1 MKAVL
6 GKRVIIKKPVIKK
19 ESLIEFTPAMEAE
32 YEQEMMK
39 KYSQLEVFA
48 VGNAVTDVKAGDLV
62 YVGSAIAH
70 SEVLEIEGNIYFMV
84 NEQAISI
91 IW

>member
-6 GKRVIIKKPVIKK
+6 GKRIIIKKPVIKR

-62 YVGSAIAH
+62 YVGSSIAH
-70 SEVLEIEGNIYFMV
+70 AEVLEIEGNLYFMV
-84 NEQAISI
+84 NEQSISI

>member
-1 MKAVL
+1 MKALL
-6 GKRVIIKKPVIKK
+6 GKRVLIKKPVIKR

-32 YEQEMMK
+32 YEQDMMK

-48 VGNAVTDVKAGDLV
+48 VGNTVTDVKAGDLV
-62 YVGSAIAH
+62 YIGSAIAH
-70 SEVLEIEGNIYFMV
+70 AEVLEIEGNLYFMV
-84 NEQAISI
+84 NEQSISI